1 MKNTMSK
8 AVWGVFFV
16 LLGVALAG
24 RAVGIFNFNLFFPGW
39 WTLFIIIPSAIG
51 LVNSENR
58 VSSVFGLGVGILLLC
73 SVQRIID
80 WYTFPRLM
88 IALIFIS
95 IGCSI
100 LFRKE
105 RRGHGDYGRD
115 NTTYYGN
122 DNNQDNGYNT
132 NTDYNQNSGDSQ
144 KSYTDDNKGRG
155 NSNSSHENSNGYES
169 SNRSNYSSNSSNYS
183 SINNQGTNN
192 RGYNQYFCLLSGRN
206 VQFINEEFT
215 GAVVTSILGNIQL
228 DLRNAFINDD
238 IVIETTC
245 LLGGV
250 DIYVPNNVKV
260 AIHCTPI
267 LGGVENKVITPYPV
281 MDTTHTIYI
290 KGTCILGGIEV
301 K

>member
-24 RAVGIFNFNLFFPGW
+24 RAVGVFNFNLFFPGW

-105 RRGHGDYGRD
+105 RRGHDDYGRD
-115 NTTYYGN
+115 NTTYYET
-122 DNNQDNGYNT
+122 DNNHDNGYNT
-132 NTDYNQNSGDSQ
+132 NADYNQ
-144 KSYTDDNKGRG
+144 
-155 NSNSSHENSNGYES
+155 
-169 SNRSNYSSNSSNYS
+169 NSSNYS
-183 SINNQGTNN
+183 SNNNQGTNN

-215 GAVVTSILGNIQL
+215 GAVVTSILGNVQM

-260 AIHCTPI
+260 TIHCTPI
-267 LGGVENKVITPYPV
+267 LGGVENKVITPYPAT
-281 MDTTHTIYI
+281 DNTHTIYI

-301 K
+301 R